1 MRKYKILSILIL
13 LLSAF
18 SIRAMAQHEKSAY
31 VIEIK
36 QDIDKSSAHKL
47 RLGLE
52 KAREMDADFVIL
64 HLNTYGGAVD
74 AADSMRAMIM
84 NFPRPVVSF
93 IDIQACSAGALI
105 SIACD
110 SIYMNHGST
119 FGAATVV
126 NASGEVMP
134 DKYQAF
140 MRAMMRSTAES
151 HGQKG
156 GKWRRDPD
164 IAQRMVGVD
173 SVLSFTPSEAIE
185 AGYCEGMAESVEEV
199 ASSLGVSKKN
209 IHKMDL
215 SVIEMIIL
223 FLMSPFL
230 QSIFIMMIFMGI
242 YWEFKTPGIGFP
254 TVVAVAGALL
264 YFAPLYIEGLAM
276 NWEIVLFFAG
286 LILIGVEIFV
296 IPGFGVAGITGI
308 IAVISALV
316 FAMVD
321 NEVLYRGDSLDL
333 IPLIRPFA
341 RVFFS
346 FIAALALSL
355 WLFAKFIP
363 TGRIPHIAQNESMD
377 VDKGYVGVE
386 VSELDSLVGQVV
398 VAATDMKP
406 SGKILVGNRQYE
418 AAMEVGFA
426 SKGDNVRVTRNEGGR
441 LYCLSESSSI
451 I

>member
-1 MRKYKILSILIL
+1 MKKYQVLSILVL
-13 LLSAF
+13 LFSAF
-18 SIRAMAQHEKSAY
+18 SIKAVAQQEKSAY
-31 VIEIK
+31 VIDIK

-52 KAREMDADFVIL
+52 KAREMDTDFVIL

-84 NFPRPVVSF
+84 NFPRPIISF

-110 SIYMNHGST
+110 SVYMNHGST

-151 HGQKG
+151 HGQKE
-156 GKWRRDPD
+156 GKWHRDPD
-164 IAQRMVGVD
+164 IAQRVVGVD
-173 SVLSFTPSEAIE
+173 SVLSFTPTEAIE
-185 AGYCEGMAESVEEV
+185 AGYCEGIAESIEEV
-199 ASSLGVSKKN
+199 AGRLGVSPDN
-209 IHKMDL
+209 VHEMDL
-215 SVIEMIIL
+215 SVIEKIIL
-223 FLMSPFL
+223 FLMAPFL

-242 YWEFKTPGIGFP
+242 YWEFKTPGIGLP

-296 IPGFGVAGITGI
+296 IPGFGVAGISGI
-308 IAVISALV
+308 IAIVSALV

-321 NEVLYRGDSLDL
+321 NEILYRGDSLDL

-341 RVFFS
+341 QVLFS
-346 FIAALALSL
+346 FIAAFALSL
-355 WLFAKFIP
+355 WLFARFVP
-363 TGRIPHIAQNESMD
+363 SGRIPHIAQNESMD

-398 VAATDMKP
+398 VAATDMRP
-406 SGKILVGNRQYE
+406 SGKILFGNRHYE

-426 SKGDNVRVTRNEGGR
+426 SKGDHVRVIRNEGGR